1 MDNAVSIN
9 EFNLGREIMRE
20 QILALIAHHMG
31 AAASFLGKES
41 AVYEAYRDLIEEIR
55 NDQADEI
62 ENYKQPTQD
71 E

>member
-1 MDNAVSIN
+1 
-9 EFNLGREIMRE
+9 MRE

>member
-1 MDNAVSIN
+1 MSNAVKLN

-20 QILALIAHHMG
+20 QILALIAHHMSG
-31 AAASFLGKES
+31 AASYHGKDS

-55 NDQADEI
+55 EDHAAEI
-62 ENYKQPTQD
+62 ENYKQPSQD